1 MVKLSILAFILRVFP
16 DKQFR
21 KLVYGA
27 CGLVI
32 AYGIAFI
39 IATALQ
45 CWPAEYAW
53 QQVDENYQGRCNN
66 IHLQGWMSAIFNIL
80 IDIVLLALPLKNLWA
95 LHMEMKK
102 KLMIMFMFSLG
113 IL

>member
-16 DKQFR
+16 EKSFR
-21 KLVYGA
+21 KIVWGV

-32 AYGIAFI
+32 AYGVAFVV
-39 IATALQ
+39 ATALQ

-53 QQVDENYQGRCNN
+53 NQVDESYEGRCNN
-66 IHLQGWMSAIFNIL
+66 IHLQGWMSAIFNII
-80 IDIVLLALPLKNLWA
+80 IDVILLVLPLKNLWG
-95 LHMEMKK
+95 LHMETKK

-113 IL
+113 VL